1 MIKFITAL
9 LLLFLLM
16 VLVFSIP
23 SVQTRLGTYATN
35 SINETYGTAIKIE
48 KVGLQFNGDVE
59 LKNILIKDHHDAVLI
74 SASELNTSILSFV
87 KLAESKLTFGAI
99 DLYGLFFHIKNYKG
113 EVDSNLD
120 VFVAKFDQEN
130 PTLKTNKFLLSSS
143 QVRIHNSKFLLT
155 NENVN
160 NPKVLD
166 FHSLNIS
173 ASDFSILGADVKAAI
188 NNLSFKDSRGA
199 QIQNLQT
206 DFSYSLTQMTF
217 EQLEIISEGSS
228 LFGQLQFDYDRKDFK
243 NFLEKVKISGFFKNS
258 TLDLEAL
265 NVFYNEFGPNQKA
278 DLNTVFSGTLN
289 NLLLE
294 KIDLITTENTSVI
307 GRIQFKNL
315 FKNTLE
321 GFEMLGDFRQIAS
334 TYPDLKALFPRV
346 LGNNLPAD
354 LASLQ
359 RFDMRGTAEVS
370 NKTVNTVMDIQTDI
384 GNLIVDLN
392 LDQVD
397 AIEKTSY
404 IGQIQFKDF
413 DLGYLMGEPKIGLVT
428 SSLSVEG
435 RGFNKETINSNI
447 TGTFDSFVFQDYVY
461 TNLEVSGMVKNKIFN
476 GQLEIDDQNMKF
488 DFEGLIDFSKQEN
501 MYDFSAVIEYA
512 NLNALNFVQRDSLSI
527 LNGQMTVDMKG
538 TTIDDVYGVI
548 KFKNALYQNQN
559 DSYAF
564 KDFEITSEFT
574 SNNQRTIKVNSPE
587 IVQGNLKGKFAIKE
601 LPNLLRNAL
610 GDIYTKFKP
619 YKVNEGQYFNFNF
632 KIYNKIVEI
641 FSPELKLGSNT
652 FLRGRVESN
661 PKNFNLTFRSPNI
674 RLQDFFVRK
683 IEVQLI
689 NDNPLFNSYIEVDS
703 LSTPYYNASDFSL
716 INVTLNDT
724 LYVKSEFRGGKN
736 TQDAFDLNLYYTI
749 DENNKS
755 VVGLKKSNANFKNT
769 PWLLNRDQDKQNK
782 IIFDRSFEEVII
794 DNINMSYANEDI
806 LLNGA
811 IQGSQDKKINLDFTN
826 VDLAKVTPSI
836 QNLSLGGNLN
846 GQLNIT
852 QLESVYLPK
861 SSLIIDDFS
870 VNEFNL
876 GSFKADIQGNQS
888 LTNYDVNVS
897 LKEGDLES
905 LSVVGSLDVS
915 GENSELNLDINFN
928 KFILNPLDPFGAG
941 VITEIRGDVSGA
953 ANVSGRL
960 EKPQIE
966 GFLNLN
972 NGGLAIPYLN
982 VDYEFLN
989 NTTIK
994 LEQQSFIFEKASMV
1008 DIDYRSQAFLNG
1020 SISHNNFS
1028 NWALD
1033 LQIDSDRLLVLNTSL
1048 EEESIYYGTAFVDGS
1063 IDISGPTDQ
1072 LFMEANVT
1080 TSKGTIFKIPLSDNE
1095 ILGENSYIHFL
1106 SPEEKSSLD
1115 TGQNIVLDDISGVEM
1130 EFNMDIT
1137 DNAEIEIVLDKK
1149 TGSSIMGRGNG
1160 SMLAQINTK
1169 GKFQMFGDFIV
1180 LSGIYNFSFGQFIQ
1194 KKFKVI
1200 KDGTLAWNGNPLSAE
1215 INIKALY
1222 DGISANPSTL
1232 LDNPINQSIPT
1243 EVEVHLTGELEKP
1256 DLDFNIRFPNI
1267 NSTLNSELADR
1278 LRDQDRREFQALSL
1292 LATGSFR
1299 SELTLDSQD
1308 AFGLVSD
1315 GVTNMLN
1322 DLFSDDDNKVKL
1334 GIDVDIGETTPEYE
1348 TDSRVGVTL
1357 STKLSDNVL
1366 INGKVGVPVGGVS
1379 ETTVAGDFEV
1389 EVILNEDRTLS
1400 LKFFNR
1406 ENSIQNFGE
1415 QIGYT
1420 QGVGVSYNIEFDNL
1434 RELFEEL
1441 FKNKNKQTEAEKT
1454 NEKAESGLPDYVK
1467 FKEITPSNPTNN

>member
-1 MIKFITAL
+1 
-9 LLLFLLM
+9 M

-23 SVQTRLGTYATN
+23 SVQTRLGSYATN

-59 LKNILIKDHHDAVLI
+59 LKNILIRDHYDAVLI

-87 KLAESKLTFGAI
+87 KLAENKLTFGAI

-113 EVDSNLD
+113 EADTNLD
-120 VFVAKFDQEN
+120 VFVAKFDKEN
-130 PTLKTNKFLLSSS
+130 PALKTNKFLLSSS
-143 QVRIHNSKFLLT
+143 EVRIHNSKFLLT
-155 NENVN
+155 DENLN

-166 FHSLNIS
+166 FHTLHMS
-173 ASDFSILGADVKAAI
+173 ASDFLILGADVKAAI
-188 NNLSFKDSRGA
+188 NNLSFKDTRGA

-206 DFSYSLTQMTF
+206 AFSYSLTQMTF
-217 EQLEIISEGSS
+217 EQLEIKSERST

-243 NFLEKVKISGFFKNS
+243 EFLEKVKISGSFTNS
-258 TLDLEAL
+258 TLDFEEL
-265 NVFYNEFGPNQKA
+265 NVFYNEFGSDQKA

-289 NLLLE
+289 DLLLE
-294 KIDLITTENTSVI
+294 KINLITTENTSVI
-307 GRIQFKNL
+307 GKIQFKNL
-315 FKNTLE
+315 FKDTSEN
-321 GFEMLGDFRQIAS
+321 FQMDGDFQQIAS
-334 TYPDLKALFPRV
+334 TYSDLKALLPRV
-346 LGNNLPAD
+346 LGNSLPAD
-354 LASLQ
+354 LASLK
-359 RFDMRGTAEVS
+359 RFDMRGTAKVS
-370 NKTVNTVMDIQTDI
+370 NKTVKTVMDIQTDI
-384 GNLIVDLN
+384 GTLFVDLN
-392 LDQVD
+392 LDQIK
-397 AIEKTSY
+397 AIDNTSY
-404 IGQIQFKDF
+404 VGQIQFTDF

-428 SSLSVEG
+428 SSLVVEG

-447 TGTFDSFVFQDYVY
+447 VGTFDSFVFQDYVY
-461 TNLEVSGMVKNKIFN
+461 TNLEVSGVVKNKIFN
-476 GQLEIDDQNMKF
+476 GQLDIEDPNMKF
-488 DFEGLIDFSKQEN
+488 NFEGLVDFSKQEN
-501 MYDFSAVIEYA
+501 IYDFSAAIEYA
-512 NLNALNFVQRDSLSI
+512 NLNALNFVQRDSLSV
-527 LNGQMTVDMKG
+527 LNGQMTMDMKG
-538 TTIDDVYGVI
+538 TTIDDVYGTI

-564 KDFEITSEFT
+564 KDFEITSEFGT
-574 SNNQRTIKVNSPE
+574 NNQRTIRVNSPE

-610 GDIYTKFKP
+610 GDIYTKYKP
-619 YKVNEGQYFNFNF
+619 YRVEEDQYFNFNF

-652 FLRGRVESN
+652 FMRGRVESN

-674 RLQDFFVRK
+674 RLEDFFAKK

-689 NDNPLFNSYIEVDS
+689 NDNPLFNSYVEVDS
-703 LSTPYYNASDFSL
+703 LATPYYSASNFSL

-724 LYVKSEFRGGKN
+724 LYVKSEFNGGKN
-736 TQDAFDLNLYYTI
+736 SKDAFDLNLYYTI

-769 PWLLNRDQDKQNK
+769 PWLLNGAQDKQNK
-782 IIFDRSFEEVII
+782 IVFDRSFEEIII
-794 DNINMSYANEDI
+794 DNINMTYASEDI
-806 LLNGA
+806 LLNGVVLGN
-811 IQGSQDKKINLDFTN
+811 QNKDINLDFTN
-826 VDLAKVTPSI
+826 VDLAKVTPVI
-836 QNLSLGGNLN
+836 KDLKLGGNLN

-861 SSLIIDDFS
+861 SSLIIDDLS
-870 VNEFNL
+870 LNEFNL

-915 GENSELNLDINFN
+915 GKDSELNLDINFN
-928 KFILNPLDPFGAG
+928 EFILNPLNPFGAG
-941 VITEIRGDVSGA
+941 VITNIRGDVSGV
-953 ANVSGRL
+953 ANVSGQL
-960 EKPQIE
+960 EKPQID
-966 GFLNLN
+966 GFLSLN
-972 NGGLAIPYLN
+972 SGGLAIPYLN
-982 VDYEFLN
+982 VDYAFQN
-989 NTTIK
+989 NTKVK
-994 LEQQSFIFEKASMV
+994 LQEQSFIFDKALMV
-1008 DIDYRSQAFLNG
+1008 DIDYESQAFLNG

-1028 NWALD
+1028 KWALD
-1033 LQIDSDRLLVLNTSL
+1033 LQIDSDRLLVLNTDL
-1048 EEESIYYGTAFVDGS
+1048 EDESIYYGTAFVDGS
-1063 IDISGPTDQ
+1063 IDVSGPTDQ
-1072 LFMEANVT
+1072 LFIEANVT

-1095 ILGENSYIHFL
+1095 ILAENSYIHFL
-1106 SPEEKSSLD
+1106 SPEEKSNLI
-1115 TGQNIVLDDISGVEM
+1115 TGQTLVVDDISGVEM
-1130 EFNMDIT
+1130 EFNMDIN
-1137 DNAEIEIVLDKK
+1137 DNAEIEIVLDKE

-1194 KKFKVI
+1194 KQFKVI

-1222 DGISANPSTL
+1222 DGISVNPSTL

-1243 EVEVHLTGELEKP
+1243 EVEIHLTGELEKP
-1256 DLDFNIRFPNI
+1256 DLNFDIRFPNI

-1278 LRDQDRREFQALSL
+1278 LRDKDKREFQALSL

-1334 GIDVDIGETTPEYE
+1334 GIDVDLGKTTPEYE

-1357 STKLSDNVL
+1357 STQLSDNVL

-1389 EVILNEDRTLS
+1389 EVLLNEDRTLS

-1420 QGVGVSYNIEFDNL
+1420 QGIGISYNIEFDNL

-1441 FKNKNKQTEAEKT
+1441 FKNKNKQTEAE
-1454 NEKAESGLPDYVK
+1454 NAEKKADSGLPDYIN
-1467 FKEITPSNPTNN
+1467 FKENTPSNPTNN